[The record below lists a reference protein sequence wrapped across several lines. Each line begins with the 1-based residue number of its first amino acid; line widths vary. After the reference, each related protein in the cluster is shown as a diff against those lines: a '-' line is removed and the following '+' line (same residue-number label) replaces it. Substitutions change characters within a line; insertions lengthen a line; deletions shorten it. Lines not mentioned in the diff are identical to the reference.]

1 MKKINIAA
9 ALLFSTAMMIG
20 AAGVSR
26 AASYDDPVTS
36 IALSIE
42 YELSSSMTASD
53 IDVSSD
59 TDGIDSVTV
68 SSVTNTSYGKR
79 PTVTLKIKADTSS
92 GYYFDSEDAA
102 ELKTEEA
109 FSISGDETEY
119 RSSKRTSNS
128 AVTLVLRLP
137 KIGST
142 EDGGLDV
149 EEVTWVDD
157 TGVAEWTEAEDA
169 NKYSVKLLRG
179 SSTKSTV
186 TTTNTYYDF
195 SSLIRQY
202 GTGSYTVKVKAYN
215 GSYGGE
221 EWTESS
227 EFDVDSDNLSNVN
240 GGSFYN
246 GTSYGGTSYGSPYY
260 SSGNP
265 TNAASSG
272 STPSATSS
280 AASVGAWLRDAV
292 GWWYC
297 NADRSYT
304 SSDWQQING
313 LWYYFDEKGYMVT
326 GWFQSP
332 VSGYWYY
339 LDPENG
345 SMATNRWIGSY
356 YVNAD
361 GIWVQ

>member
-1 MKKINIAA
+1 MKKFNTAA
-9 ALLFSTAMMIG
+9 ALVLSAVMAIGTA
-20 AAGVSR
+20 AVSR
-26 AASYDDPVTS
+26 AATYDDPVTS

-42 YELSSSMTASD
+42 YELSSGMTSSD

-68 SSVTNTSYGKR
+68 SSVTNTAYGKR

-128 AVTLVLRLP
+128 AVTLVVRLP

-149 EEVTWVDD
+149 EEVNWVEE

-179 SSTKSTV
+179 SSTKTTV

-202 GTGSYTVKVKAYN
+202 GAGTYTVRVKAYN

-227 EFDVDSDNLSNVN
+227 EFDVDSDNLPYVN
-240 GGSFYN
+240 GGSYYS
-246 GTSYGGTSYGSPYY
+246 GTSYSSPYY
-260 SSGNP
+260 SSGSQAQTP
-265 TNAASSG
+265 AAA
-272 STPSATSS
+272 STPSAS
-280 AASVGAWLRDAV
+280 AAAGGAWLRDAV

-313 LWYYFDEKGYMVT
+313 LWYYFDERGYMVT

-332 VSGYWYY
+332 ASGYWYY

-345 SMATNRWIGSY
+345 SMATNRYIGSY

-361 GIWVQ
+361 GVWVQ